1 MTPPYDRSVHKVNVL
16 PGTLL
21 ADIIGPGEYAVNSY
35 HHQAVKILAPKATA
49 MAYSED
55 GLVEA
60 LNVPKRKFIVG
71 VQWHP
76 EFAYM
81 TDPKSR
87 KLVQAFVDACPKC
100 F

>member
-1 MTPPYDRSVHKVNVL
+1 MK
-16 PGTLL
+16 
-21 ADIIGPGEYAVNSY
+21 
-35 HHQAVKILAPKATA
+35 QLAPKVVA
-49 MAYSED
+49 MAYSAD

-60 LNVPKRKFIVG
+60 LSVPDRRFIVG

-87 KLVQAFVDACPKC
+87 KLVQAFVDACRKPSLT
-100 F
+100 